1 MVNNL
6 YTLTLLK
13 AFDILNCFEN
23 DAQELGIKEIS
34 ERIDMPQS
42 SVYRIIQSLEFIGL
56 IFQNRENKK
65 YRAGLKLLEL
75 ARKCSCLDVYLDAAK
90 KSMEALARETQET
103 VNLAIASCDKI
114 IYLHKVESAHV
125 LRPNF
130 VLNATYS
137 ACTTGLGRVLLAE
150 QSDQSLE
157 WVYQNNPDEIT
168 VSFEEF
174 LRDIRQV
181 RQDGYAYDDQV
192 FSPGLR
198 CVAAPIKGPGGKVL
212 FSMSVSAPAVRM
224 DDETYTR
231 TRDLVMHYAA
241 QATEKIQSLG

>member
-23 DAQELGIKEIS
+23 DAQEIGIKEIADQ
-34 ERIDMPQS
+34 IGMPQS

-65 YRAGLKLLEL
+65 YRAGTKLLEL
-75 ARKCSCLDVYLDAAK
+75 SRKCCCLDNYFNVVK
-90 KSMEALARETQET
+90 KSMEALGQETKET
-103 VNLAIASCDKI
+103 VNLAIPSCDKI
-114 IYLHKVESAHV
+114 IYIHRVESPHV

-130 VLNATYS
+130 VLNAAYS
-137 ACTTGLGRVLLAE
+137 ACTTGLGKVLLAE

-157 WVYQNNPDEIT
+157 WVYQNNAQDIHIP
-168 VSFEEF
+168 FEDF
-174 LRDIRQV
+174 LAELKQV
-181 RQDGYAYDDQV
+181 KKDGFAYDDQV

-198 CVAAPIKGPGGKVL
+198 CVAAPIRGPGGKVL
-212 FSMSVSAPAVRM
+212 FSLSVSAPAMRM
-224 DDETYTR
+224 EDETYIKV
-231 TRDLVMHYAA
+231 RDLVIKYAN
-241 QATEKIQSLG
+241 QASEKIQSMD